1 MSIVGARIL
10 QSIHIAAPPETV
22 FKFFT
27 DPVMHTRWLGR
38 EVVLDLRPGGI
49 YRCVV
54 NDSSTVAGAYVEVD
68 RPHRVVFTW
77 GFEGNVVVPPGSS
90 VVTVTLERAT
100 GGTEVQLVHTGLP
113 HPMLNPHDTGLA
125 RVPRLPTAG
134 CGQDRLISVSFGAC
148 QGRPVERYVIGAT
161 DGSPGQ
167 AYGCR

>member
-38 EVVLDLRPGGI
+38 EVVLDPRPGGI

-54 NDSSTVAGAYVEVD
+54 NDSSTVVGAYVEVD
-68 RPHRVVFTW
+68 QPRCVVFTW

-90 VVTVTLERAT
+90 VVTVTFEPAR
-100 GGTEVQLVHTGLP
+100 GGTEVQLVHAGLP
-113 HPMLNPHDTGLA
+113 HPMLNPHDTGWRGYLDCLRLA
-125 RVPRLPTAG
+125 A
-134 CGQDRLISVSFGAC
+134 
-148 QGRPVERYVIGAT
+148 AT
-161 DGSPGQ
+161 TV
-167 AYGCR
+167 